1 MTTQPTH
8 SERSATPARP
18 RKAAPSPE
26 PAASPDARFHIGDL
40 CTLLE
45 SYLSAPEVA
54 EVYRAYLFSA
64 EAHEGQHRRSGEP
77 YIFHPIEVARILAHM
92 HLDGKS
98 ISAAIL
104 HDVIEDT
111 RHGKDSIAELCRK
124 EGIAQNLYYR
134 WSKEFLEAGKKR
146 LAGDTAREA
155 TSDEVKTLRAEARQL
170 KEALAEATLEN
181 RLLKKS
187 VIADGEDGE

>member
-8 SERSATPARP
+8 SERSATLTPP

-26 PAASPDARFHIGDL
+26 PVASADARFHIGDL

-92 HLDGKS
+92 HLDSKS
-98 ISAAIL
+98 ISAA
-104 HDVIEDT
+104 
-111 RHGKDSIAELCRK
+111 
-124 EGIAQNLYYR
+124 
-134 WSKEFLEAGKKR
+134 
-146 LAGDTAREA
+146 
-155 TSDEVKTLRAEARQL
+155 
-170 KEALAEATLEN
+170 
-181 RLLKKS
+181 
-187 VIADGEDGE
+187 